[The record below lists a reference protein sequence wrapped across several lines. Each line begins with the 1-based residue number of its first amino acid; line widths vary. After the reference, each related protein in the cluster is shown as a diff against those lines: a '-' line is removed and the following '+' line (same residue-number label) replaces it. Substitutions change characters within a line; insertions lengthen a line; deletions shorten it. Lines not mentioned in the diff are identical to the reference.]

1 MEHETFLLL
10 AVLLLFCKIPSLSC
24 IECAYTIPDGD
35 SQSLDQLIAT
45 NHSNCD
51 AININIVGNVIL
63 TSPIKFE
70 NVSNLAILGS
80 STEKKST
87 LVCTNSSGLSFVNVE
102 VEKFEDSRLW
112 YYHL

>member
-10 AVLLLFCKIPSLSC
+10 AVLLMFCKIPSLSC

-80 STEKKST
+80 STEKNSKST
-87 LVCTNSSGLSFVNVE
+87 LVCTNSSGLSLILLMFLIW
-102 VEKFEDSRLW
+102 S
-112 YYHL
+112 